1 MMRSACPIAL
11 SLVVLAGCGAHLHR
25 PQDASTADQAATELK
40 AAQLTDGFA
49 PELAQAAAMLEEELK
64 VVRSWAQEGRD
75 RDLLDVLA
83 ATAVDEHDPDTE
95 ILLHPRCQRR
105 FVGDGWPTLC
115 HKLAMRMGVVGG
127 FEPPVVTAPAKP
139 VKPVKSKVGAPIAM
153 DPVMTLAGTLRGLAL
168 AWHGPH
174 SDESQIA
181 RAGTEI
187 GLRARGKDLS
197 QGPGTENAIVTPRC
211 PSRPLSTQDPGLAEA
226 GQRHAALCKARVAN
240 LQAVAKHAG
249 GQLADK
255 ASRALAID
263 AALGRFDAQLAQ
275 RIAVYEQARRPC
287 AALVGLACDPA
298 QVERAFAAVGDVEI
312 GRELVALD
320 YAALAR
326 EGRQIQLASQLAAL
340 TELIEA
346 RETGKRSAQPAG
358 VVGADSSPLATALH
372 QTIEGIDKVKKVTDA
387 FQVAVLS
394 LIRETLRV
402 EHALLATASAHAE
415 RRRRIELARLSA
427 QLDEYALLTDA
438 FARLQ
443 RLEAAGCT
451 AKPLI
456 VAQAQDGC
464 RDDATRALQSLSNAW
479 TIGRAAQR
487 EADAL
492 DLAVRHEASIDR
504 SRAAMAMREVYMA
517 AGVAELVKFTKGG
530 INPETLALLIVN
542 AVGFGVVAG
551 GVYR

>member
-1 MMRSACPIAL
+1 MMRSAWPIAL
-11 SLVVLAGCGAHLHR
+11 SLFVAAGCGAHLHR

-95 ILLHPRCQRR
+95 ILLHPRCRGR
-105 FVGDGWPTLC
+105 FAGDGWPTLC

-139 VKPVKSKVGAPIAM
+139 VKPVKGKVAAPVAM

-181 RAGTEI
+181 RAGTDI

-197 QGPGTENAIVTPRC
+197 QGPGTENPIAAPRC

-287 AALVGLACDPA
+287 TALVGLACDPA
-298 QVERAFAAVGDVEI
+298 QVERAFAALGDVEI

-320 YAALAR
+320 FAALAR

-346 RETGKRSAQPAG
+346 REIGKRSAQPAG

-456 VAQAQDGC
+456 AAQAQDGC

-517 AGVAELVKFTKGG
+517 AGVAELVKFNKGG